1 MKLKRTNKT
10 LIEVGFMLR
19 KGLQDELKFQK
30 HNATGKL
37 SRGLRYHIKNSTLS
51 IISSVSY
58 WKAVNNPLFAKIPNL
73 GAIKS
78 WIKAKEGN
86 GTFVAH
92 PLGISPE
99 MILKRMEVAGY
110 GNRNFDG
117 SMREPYWYYKE
128 GNKLPRRTNF
138 AGYTASKFKD
148 KIVAKLA
155 PSIGKD
161 VADMIAEQIKKNN
174 PTINVQKA
182 F

>member
-1 MKLKRTNKT
+1 MFKLKRTNKT

-19 KGLQDELKFQK
+19 KGLQDELKAQK

-37 SRGLRYHIKNSTLS
+37 SRGLKYHIKNNVLS
-51 IISSVSY
+51 IMSSVSY

-73 GAIKS
+73 NAIQRWMNVKGLKGSAASILRKLKS
-78 WIKAKEGN
+78 
-86 GTFVAH
+86 H
-92 PLGISPE
+92 
-99 MILKRMEVAGY
+99 Y
-110 GNRNFDG
+110 GK
-117 SMREPYWYYKE
+117 PYSFWTE
-128 GNKLPRRTNF
+128 GNKLRRTDF
-138 AGYTASKFKD
+138 AGYTANKFKD
-148 KIVAKLA
+148 KIVQKLA

>member
-1 MKLKRTNKT
+1 MILKRTDKT

-19 KGLQDELKFQK
+19 KGLQDELKAQK

-37 SRGLRYHIKNSTLS
+37 SRGLRYHIKNNILS

-73 GAIKS
+73 NAIKS
-78 WIKAKEGN
+78 WLNAKRSNGSLVEPKGGSNPASILRRMQEDGYGRKVPYRFYEEGN
-86 GTFVAH
+86 
-92 PLGISPE
+92 
-99 MILKRMEVAGY
+99 R
-110 GNRNFDG
+110 
-117 SMREPYWYYKE
+117 
-128 GNKLPRRTNF
+128 LPRRTDF
-138 AGYTASKFKD
+138 AGYTANKFKD

-161 VADMIAEQIKKNN
+161 VADMIAAQIKKNN
-174 PTINVQKA
+174 PKTNVQKA

>member
-1 MKLKRTNKT
+1 MFKLKRTNKT

-19 KGLQDELKFQK
+19 KGLQDELKAQK

-37 SRGLRYHIKNSTLS
+37 SRGIKYHIKNNVLS
-51 IISSVSY
+51 IMSSVSY

-73 GAIKS
+73 NAIQRWMNVKGLKGSAASILRKLKS
-78 WIKAKEGN
+78 
-86 GTFVAH
+86 H
-92 PLGISPE
+92 
-99 MILKRMEVAGY
+99 Y
-110 GNRNFDG
+110 GK
-117 SMREPYWYYKE
+117 PYSFWTE
-128 GNKLPRRTNF
+128 GNKLRRTDF
-138 AGYTASKFKD
+138 AGYTANKLKD
-148 KIVAKLA
+148 KIVQKLA

>member
-1 MKLKRTNKT
+1 MFKLKRTNKT

-19 KGLQDELKFQK
+19 KGLQDELKAQK

-37 SRGLRYHIKNSTLS
+37 SRGLKYHIKNNVLS
-51 IISSVSY
+51 IMSSVSY

-73 GAIKS
+73 NAIQRWMNVKGLKGSAASILRKLKS
-78 WIKAKEGN
+78 
-86 GTFVAH
+86 H
-92 PLGISPE
+92 
-99 MILKRMEVAGY
+99 Y
-110 GNRNFDG
+110 GK
-117 SMREPYWYYKE
+117 PYSFWTE
-128 GNKLPRRTNF
+128 GNKLRRTDF
-138 AGYTASKFKD
+138 AGYTANKLKD
-148 KIVAKLA
+148 KIVQKLA

>member
-19 KGLQDELKFQK
+19 KGLQDELKAQK

-51 IISSVSY
+51 IISSVGY
-58 WKAVNNPLFAKIPNL
+58 WKAVNNPLFAAVPNL
-73 GAIKS
+73 SAIQS
-78 WIKAKEGN
+78 WMKTKGMTGSAVPILRKLKENGYGKPYSFWTEGN
-86 GTFVAH
+86 R
-92 PLGISPE
+92 L
-99 MILKRMEVAGY
+99 
-110 GNRNFDG
+110 
-117 SMREPYWYYKE
+117 
-128 GNKLPRRTNF
+128 RRTDF
-138 AGYTASKFKD
+138 AGYTANKFKD

-174 PTINVQKA
+174 PKTNVQKA

>member
-1 MKLKRTNKT
+1 MFKLKRTNKT

-19 KGLQDELKFQK
+19 KGLQDELKEQK

-37 SRGLRYHIKNSTLS
+37 SRGLKYHIKNNVLS
-51 IISSVSY
+51 IMSSVSY

-73 GAIKS
+73 NAIQRWMNVKGLKGSATSILRKLKS
-78 WIKAKEGN
+78 
-86 GTFVAH
+86 H
-92 PLGISPE
+92 
-99 MILKRMEVAGY
+99 Y
-110 GNRNFDG
+110 GK
-117 SMREPYWYYKE
+117 PYSFWTE
-128 GNKLPRRTNF
+128 GNKLRRTDF
-138 AGYTASKFKD
+138 AGYTANKLKD
-148 KIVAKLA
+148 KIVQKLA